1 MKMTKRKGNGFYKKL
16 DLVEVT
22 IREGYRSVPVFDYF
36 VILGKY
42 QSYYDLKTY
51 ERVSSLMDRNILR

>member
-42 QSYYDLKTY
+42 
-51 ERVSSLMDRNILR
+51 